1 MAITAQDIQD
11 AMKRVAVGLRASG
24 DHLTELDQ
32 AVGDGDLGIT
42 TGKIADALDAYAGQD
57 AGDDLGKYLAAGGM
71 AVNKVAS
78 STMGTLLASGL
89 MSAGKAVRGKAVL
102 EPSDLATMLQA
113 AFEGLQTRGKAN
125 LGDKTILDALH
136 PSAEALTTALKAGES
151 LEVAGHAM
159 LEAAK
164 TGRDAVTPLRNR
176 VGRAS
181 WVGERTEGSVDP
193 GCEAWVVIASSLADI
208 R

>member
-11 AMKRVAVGLRASG
+11 AMKRVAEGFRANS

-42 TGKIADALDAYAGQD
+42 TSKIADALDTYADQD

-71 AVNKVAS
+71 AVNRAAS

-89 MSAGKAVRGKAVL
+89 MSAGKAVRGKEML

-125 LGDKTILDALH
+125 LGDKTILDALQ
-136 PSAEALTTALKAGES
+136 PSVEALSQAVQTTETLATAGQK
-151 LEVAGHAM
+151 LVD
-159 LEAAK
+159 AAK
-164 TGRDAVTPLRNR
+164 IGRDAVTPLRNR

-181 WVGERTEGSVDP
+181 WVGERTEGCVDP
-193 GCEAWVVIASSLADI
+193 GCEAWVIIASSLADVG
-208 R
+208 

>member
-11 AMKRVAVGLRASG
+11 AMKRVAAGFRTNG
-24 DHLTELDQ
+24 DYLTELDQ

-42 TGKIADALDAYAGQD
+42 TSKIADALDSYADQT

-89 MSAGKAVRGKAVL
+89 MSAGKVVRGKEVL

-113 AFEGLQTRGKAN
+113 AFEGLQARGKAS
-125 LGDKTILDALH
+125 LGDKTILDAMH
-136 PSAEALTTALKAGES
+136 PSVEAISQAVQTTETLATAGQK
-151 LEVAGHAM
+151 LVD
-159 LEAAK
+159 AAK
-164 TGRDAVTPLRNR
+164 AGRDAVTPLRNR

-193 GCEAWVVIASSLADI
+193 GCEAWVIIASSLADI
-208 R
+208 G